1 MKGQKD
7 RLRRRGQASSSGAP
21 ERRFTSRRVA
31 RSGRSW
37 RVALL
42 IGTTAFV
49 TPGFASGAFAQE
61 ASERSDDVQSKETN
75 VIIVTARKSN
85 ESIQSVP
92 ISVTAITG
100 EELRSQGA
108 NEIQDVVRNVP
119 GLALSR
125 AERGL
130 ARYSIRGLSTNVS
143 APTVAIFLDDISLVT
158 ISTTFSGGFDPV
170 FFDMQRL
177 EVLKGPQGTL
187 YGGSAMGGAIKYASN
202 TPDMNR
208 FSVDAAVGAAVVS
221 EGSPDYNGEVVVNA
235 PIIEGSLAFRGGFF
249 YRRDGGYIDAVP
261 GDVQISTR
269 SSTPFPEYT
278 PLRLDALSTRREEN
292 INYSDTYA
300 LRGSIEWQP
309 SADWSIRPQVFY
321 QESKLQDSSLYFLGR
336 PDFESSFRI
345 PQPNVEQT
353 SVFSLNIEK
362 DLGGVTLTSLTSQF
376 DRGFD
381 YKRDYSFILAN
392 IFQFLYPLTGINVS
406 ETDTST
412 FSQELRLASDNSPS
426 APFRWVVGAYYQD
439 QVDELFQAVDQP
451 GSGAIFGVPSDRL
464 YLGDTKASLKQ
475 YALFGEASYRLF
487 DRLELTAGVRLF
499 KDRQRLDAVYDG
511 LIAGPITVVD
521 GRTSEE
527 DGINPK
533 FGLSYEVTGDN
544 LLFASAARGYRP
556 GGPNRYVVS
565 PDACGDD
572 LAAIGLTQIPD
583 SFQSD
588 SVWTYEV
595 GTKNLFADGR
605 LTVNAAAFLTKWK
618 DTQQLVGLP
627 CGFGFTANLGSA
639 EVKGFEFEARVEPID
654 GLEIGG
660 NAAYTKSEVLES
672 LEGIVEA
679 GDPLPNVPTWM
690 ASAYAGYSTTFGNGW
705 NVNLRGEYQYQ
716 GRAPFGIVPDLN
728 VVFSDGVD
736 AGVPNPSEFRQSY
749 DVVNLAASIG
759 KDDTLLRL
767 FARNIFN
774 ARPQLDLAIFSGS
787 DQTFTIRPR
796 TIGLELVQSF

>member
-1 MKGQKD
+1 MSGPKNPSCLRMKNSA
-7 RLRRRGQASSSGAP
+7 LHRRECINSGA
-21 ERRFTSRRVA
+21 RTA
-31 RSGRSW
+31 RSGFRW
-37 RVALL
+37 RAAL
-42 IGTTAFV
+42 IAGASAFV
-49 TPGFASGAFAQE
+49 TSGFATCAYAQE
-61 ASERSDDVQSKETN
+61 ASDENPDVRNNE
-75 VIIVTARKSN
+75 IIVTARKSN
-85 ESIQSVP
+85 ESIQNVP
-92 ISVTAITG
+92 ISITAITG
-100 EELRSQGA
+100 EDLRTQGA
-108 NEIQDVVRNVP
+108 NEIQDAVRNIP

-187 YGGSAMGGAIKYASN
+187 YGGSAMGGAIKYVSN

-208 FSVDAAVGAAVVS
+208 FSVNAAAGAAVVS
-221 EGSPDYNGEVVVNA
+221 EGSPNYNGEVAVNV

-249 YRRDGGYIDAVP
+249 YRRDGGFIDAVP
-261 GDVQISTR
+261 GDVQISTQ
-269 SSTPFPEYT
+269 SSTPFPVYT
-278 PLRLDALSTRREEN
+278 PLRTDALSTRREED

-300 LRGSIEWQP
+300 LRASIEWQP
-309 SADWSIRPQVFY
+309 SSDWSIRPQVFY
-321 QESKLQDSSLYFLGR
+321 QDSKLRDSSLYFLGR

-345 PQPNVEQT
+345 EQPNIEKT
-353 SVFSLNIEK
+353 SIFSLNIEK
-362 DLGGVTLTSLTSQF
+362 DFGGVKLTSLTSQF
-376 DRGFD
+376 DRRFD
-381 YKRDYSFILAN
+381 YIRDYSFILGN
-392 IFQFLYPLTGINVS
+392 IFSFLYPLTGINVS

-412 FSQELRLASDNSPS
+412 FSQELRLASDGDPG
-426 APFRWVVGAYYQD
+426 APFKWVVGAYYQE
-439 QVDELFQAVDQP
+439 QVDELFQAVDQS
-451 GSGAIFGVPSDRL
+451 GSGAIFGLQTDRL
-464 YLGDTKASLKQ
+464 YLGDTKASLTQ

-521 GRTSEE
+521 GRTSKE

-533 FGLSYEVTGDN
+533 FGLSYEVSEDN

-565 PDACGDD
+565 PEACGDD

-595 GTKNLFADGR
+595 GTKNQFAGR
-605 LTVNAAAFLTKWK
+605 SLTVNAAAFLTRWTN
-618 DTQQLVGLP
+618 TQQAVGLA
-627 CGFGFTANLGSA
+627 CGFGFTANLGSS
-639 EVKGFEFEARVEPID
+639 EVKGFELEARVEPID
-654 GLEIGG
+654 GLELGG
-660 NAAYTKSEVLES
+660 NAAYTKSKVLET
-672 LEGIVEA
+672 LEGIVEV

-690 ASAYAGYSTTFGNGW
+690 ASAYASYSREFANGW
-705 NVNLRGEYQYQ
+705 DLTLRGEYQYQ
-716 GRAPFGIVPDLN
+716 GRAPFGILPDLD
-728 VVFSDGVD
+728 VLFPDGTI
-736 AGVPNPSEFRQSY
+736 AGVPNPSEFRQSF

-759 KDDTLLRL
+759 KDNTLLRL
-767 FARNIFN
+767 FARNIFD
-774 ARPQLDLAIFSGS
+774 ARPQLDLAIFSGA

-796 TIGLELVQSF
+796 TIGVELVQSF